1 MFQWEW
7 NTLEKQE
14 NQDKWEGR
22 TGKLDGYFS
31 EFYIYASFKSLLTAK
46 LLTPRM
52 CHQTQ
57 EGIEVKDVVTVLYS

>member
-1 MFQWEW
+1 M
-7 NTLEKQE
+7 EKQE
-14 NQDKWEGR
+14 KQDKWEGR

-31 EFYIYASFKSLLTAK
+31 VSKFYIYTSFKSSSLTAK

-52 CHQTQ
+52 CHQAH